1 MIGFI
6 VLYFAIGMLLVTK
19 LDWDKLIR
27 LRKEE
32 NFTIPMVIAVFI
44 GSCFVVPI
52 ACIVGAGQW
61 LIESFRNN

>member
-19 LDWDKLIR
+19 LCWDKLIR

-32 NFTIPMVIAVFI
+32 KFTIPMMVAVAI
-44 GSCFVVPI
+44 GSCFVLPI
-52 ACIVGAGQW
+52 SCIVGVGQW

>member
-6 VLYFAIGMLLVTK
+6 VLYFAIGMLLVMK
-19 LDWDKLIR
+19 LDWDALIR

-32 NFTIPMVIAVFI
+32 NFTIPMIVAVVI
-44 GSCFVVPI
+44 GSCFVLPI